1 VGISF
6 ASASVLPDGVSVL
19 GVPVYAG
26 LTTPEG
32 GGARMDS
39 AFLAAA
45 GFEGEVGQAERLL
58 ASDGTVVVAV
68 GVGQRGRVDADR
80 LRRAGAAFARAAGTA
95 RVGAASLTAARGR
108 VPAGTA
114 AQAVVEG
121 VALAAYRYAGHKS
134 ARPRPGLERVVLLG
148 ADPGGVTRGQ
158 AVSDAVLSARDWVNE
173 PPRIMTPGRLADVAT
188 AVGSAAGLEVE
199 VWDEERIVA
208 EKLGGLLGVS
218 AGADE
223 PPRLVRLV
231 YHPARARATLALVGK
246 GITFDSGGLSLKTSD
261 GMRTMKGDMSGAAAV
276 LAATAALPAVGC
288 PTRVVS
294 FLCCTENMPSG
305 TALHVGDVLAARNG
319 TTIEVLNTDAEG
331 RLVLADGLSLAA
343 EGAPDAIVDV
353 ATLTGAQRVALGEKV
368 AALFTNRDGLADQ
381 ILDGARRAGEPAW
394 RLPLWAGYRSQLDS
408 DVADLRNIGVPGS
421 APAIVAA
428 LFLQEFTGGRPWA
441 HLDVAAPSWSDTDDG
456 WLTKGAT
463 GWGVR
468 TLIEVAR
475 RFEPPRAPG

>member
-1 VGISF
+1 VAISF
-6 ASASVLPDGVSVL
+6 VPASVLPDGVGVL
-19 GVPVYAG
+19 GVPVYTG

-39 AFLAAA
+39 AFLSAA
-45 GFEGEVGQAERLL
+45 GFGGEVGQTERLL

-68 GVGQRGRVDADR
+68 GVGQRGRVDADT

-95 RVGAASLTAARGR
+95 RVGAVSLTAARGR

-121 VALAAYRYAGHKS
+121 VALAAYRFAGHKS
-134 ARPRPGLERVVLLG
+134 TRPPSGLETVVLLG
-148 ADPGGVTRGQ
+148 ADPGGVRRGQ
-158 AVSDAVLSARDWVNE
+158 AVSDAVVSARDWVNE
-173 PPRIMTPGRLADVAT
+173 PPRIMTPRRLADVA
-188 AVGSAAGLEVE
+188 AEVGSAAGLEVD

-231 YHPARARATLALVGK
+231 YHPARAQATLALVGK

-288 PTRVVS
+288 ATRVVS

-319 TTIEVLNTDAEG
+319 TTVEVLNTDAEG

-343 EGAPDAIVDV
+343 EAAPDAIVDV
-353 ATLTGAQRVALGEKV
+353 ATLTGAQRVALGERV

-381 ILDGARRAGEPAW
+381 ILDGARLAGEPAW

-408 DVADLRNIGVPGS
+408 DVADLRNIGQPGS

-441 HLDVAAPSWSDTDDG
+441 HLDVAAPSWSDADDG

-475 RFEPPRAPG
+475 RFEPLRPQG